1 MRPES
6 GGGNGKGL
14 CGAVVRGRRRL
25 RLSRKTM
32 GCVALR
38 CRFNN
43 RIPAVSLDRW
53 APEEQLANP
62 CSERT
67 WVPQM
72 WGRLPC
78 TCSQSAPFC
87 ARSRRASYH
96 HPFLLSHGSDRRVG
110 SPHAS
115 TWSEQASIAG

>member
-25 RLSRKTM
+25 RLC
-32 GCVALR
+32 GCLARRWAVSLR

-72 WGRLPC
+72 
-78 TCSQSAPFC
+78 
-87 ARSRRASYH
+87 
-96 HPFLLSHGSDRRVG
+96 
-110 SPHAS
+110 
-115 TWSEQASIAG
+115 